1 MYGEKAWIVRYG
13 EIAMRGNNR
22 KLFVTR
28 LVNAIRKNLDDMGDY
43 YVVREQGRLIVEDR
57 GGEMDFDKV
66 IPRVVCILG
75 ITGVCPALKTTEQD
89 IENIKKV
96 CEQHINEI
104 GIDDYKTFKVETKR
118 SDKRYPLGSREVS
131 AAVGEYILEKFP
143 RLTVDV
149 HDPDL
154 TVDEELE
161 MMLIFIQKLLELSE
175 DFL

>member
-1 MYGEKAWIVRYG
+1 MEEKVLIVRYG

-75 ITGVCPALKTTEQD
+75 ITGVCQ
-89 IENIKKV
+89 
-96 CEQHINEI
+96 I
-104 GIDDYKTFKVETKR
+104 GRAHV
-118 SDKRYPLGSREVS
+118 
-131 AAVGEYILEKFP
+131 
-143 RLTVDV
+143 
-149 HDPDL
+149 
-154 TVDEELE
+154 
-161 MMLIFIQKLLELSE
+161 
-175 DFL
+175 